1 MGKKRQSALLG
12 PRTESPVDTATEGPT
27 EENSTE
33 AASTAAAA
41 ARRVEERRVGETAA
55 LEPCES

>member
-33 AASTAAAA
+33 AASAAAAA
-41 ARRVEERRVGETAA
+41 ARMAEERRVGETAG
-55 LEPCES
+55 LMPWER